1 MTKEEIKLIKDQ
13 QAQIEKGYRYQIKQL
28 EEKVQEAENNARASM
43 DQITELLKENDY
55 LRNQIQH
62 LQSGLTGEELS
73 AYEE

>member
-28 EEKVQEAENNARASM
+28 EEKVQEAEKNARASM

-55 LRNQIQH
+55 LRNQIRH
-62 LQSGLTGEELS
+62 LQSGLT